1 MTSQLGFSEFMS
13 NNKNIDQEPRKR
25 KNKTIKKKTP
35 PSKKAME
42 FLNAMG
48 DSKPEGEWEDED
60 SLADFNPP
68 PNPTLTS
75 LPNDKREEPV
85 DEAVSPEAFNNINVS
100 DEKIKQYYNNYIP
113 YYENTT
119 NVPNIHGSKDDLMK
133 KLNYMIHLLE
143 ENKDDKTNNVTEE
156 LILYMFLGVF
166 VIVVVDSFAKA
177 GKYTR

>member
-1 MTSQLGFSEFMS
+1 MASQLGFSEFMS
-13 NNKNIDQEPRKR
+13 NNDKVEKKPPKR
-25 KNKTIKKKTP
+25 RNKTIKKKTT
-35 PSKKAME
+35 PSKKAVE
-42 FLNAMG
+42 FLNSMS
-48 DSKPEGEWEDED
+48 DYKTEEEDE

-68 PNPTLTS
+68 PNPELTS
-75 LPNDKREEPV
+75 LPSDKKDNDV
-85 DEAVSPEAFNNINVS
+85 DAAVSPEAFNNINVS
-100 DEKIKQYYNNYIP
+100 DENIKQYYNNYIP
-113 YYENTT
+113 YYENAT

-166 VIVVVDSFAKA
+166 VIFVVDSFAKA

>member
-1 MTSQLGFSEFMS
+1 MASQLGFSEFMS
-13 NNKNIDQEPRKR
+13 NTDNNEQTNKKR
-25 KNKTIKKKTP
+25 RNKTIKKKAK

-42 FLNAMG
+42 FLNSM
-48 DSKPEGEWEDED
+48 DSYKNEEEDDD

-68 PNPTLTS
+68 PNPELTS
-75 LPNDKREEPV
+75 LPNEKKEDEV
-85 DEAVSPEAFNNINVS
+85 DSALSPEAFNNINVS
-100 DEKIKQYYNNYIP
+100 EEKIKQYYNNYIP
-113 YYENTT
+113 YYENAT

-143 ENKDDKTNNVTEE
+143 ENKDEKTNTVTEE

-166 VIVVVDSFAKA
+166 VIFVVDSFAKA